1 MPSTVHYYTGVMNST
16 FLRGDLTNDDRI
28 ERLKLYRKVAI
39 LRNPLHRLVSAYRD
53 KIIGSDLKDHEKEWS
68 LSIMHKYN
76 KTTPD
81 FESYLRWVIDTPNN
95 ELNEHFAPMV
105 ELLQP
110 CRVDYHYY
118 GNFKDLSTE
127 MSLIADKLQVPKK
140 YFVDEDY
147 YSQSSR
153 NRTGNFIKYHFS
165 TVSSDTK
172 RALFRNFYDEFEFY
186 YNLFPE
192 EDESYIHLLGI
203 TEGISLYKESS
214 L

>member
-1 MPSTVHYYTGVMNST
+1 MNST

-28 ERLKLYRKVAI
+28 ERLKLYWKVAI

-53 KIIGSDLKDHEKEWS
+53 KIISSDLKDHVREWS
-68 LSIMHKYN
+68 LSVMQLYN

-118 GNFKDLSTE
+118 GNFKDLSAE
-127 MSLIADKLQVPKK
+127 ISLIAGKLKVPKK

-147 YSQSSR
+147 YTLAPE
-153 NRTGNFIKYHFS
+153 NRTDNFLKYHFS
-165 TVSSDTK
+165 SVSSEVKT
-172 RALFRNFYDEFEFY
+172 ALFRDFHDEFEFY

-192 EDESYIHLLGI
+192 ENRSHVHLLGI
-203 TEGISLYKESS
+203 TEGISLYNESV